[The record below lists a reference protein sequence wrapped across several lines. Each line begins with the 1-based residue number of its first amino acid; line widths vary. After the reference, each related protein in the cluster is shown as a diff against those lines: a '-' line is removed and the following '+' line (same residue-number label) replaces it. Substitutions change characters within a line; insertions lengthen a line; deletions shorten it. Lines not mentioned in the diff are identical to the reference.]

1 MTSVLSPRDATRK
14 QLAAMYAP
22 IQEDLARV
30 EALLKSELHHPHP
43 FVDELARHAFRLS
56 GKRLRPALLLLS
68 AKAVGEI
75 NENHIKLAAVVEMI
89 HAATLVHDDILDEAT
104 VRRHRE
110 TVNVRHGNEASVLL
124 GDYLFTHAFY
134 LASTTGSTLACRT
147 IGRAT
152 NITCEGELRQVH
164 AAGRLDLSESEYL
177 AIIEAKTA
185 ELCACSC
192 ELGAHFA
199 GNRRDKPGGSPVRAL
214 AAFGRHLGIAFQI
227 IDDVLD
233 LVGRQET
240 VGKSLGT
247 DLEKRKATL
256 PIIRLLRDVTADDR
270 PAVIEIL
277 TRNGNH
283 RANDLS
289 PWLASTGA
297 VEYARDVAA
306 RHVRKA
312 IENLENVPASPIR
325 EMLGQVAEFVLMR
338 QR

>member
-1 MTSVLSPRDATRK
+1 
-14 QLAAMYAP
+14 
-22 IQEDLARV
+22 LARV
-30 EALLKSELHHPHP
+30 DALLKEELRNPHS
-43 FVDELARHAFRLS
+43 FVDQLAKHAFRLA

-68 AKAVGEI
+68 AKATGAV

-89 HAATLVHDDILDEAT
+89 HAATLVHDDVLDEAT

-110 TVNVRHGNEASVLL
+110 TVNTRFGNEASVLL

-134 LASTTGSTLACRT
+134 LASTTGSTMACRT

-164 AAGRLDLSESEYL
+164 AAGRLDLSQDEYL

-199 GNRRDKPGGSPVRAL
+199 GADDQVVS
-214 AAFGRHLGIAFQI
+214 AASAYGRHLGIAFQI
-227 IDDVLD
+227 TDDVLD
-233 LVGRQET
+233 LIGHEET

-247 DLEKRKATL
+247 DLEQRKTTL
-256 PIIRLLRDVTADDR
+256 PIIRLLAEAPLADR
-270 PAVIEIL
+270 KGIHQIL
-277 TRNGNH
+277 TRGDNH
-283 RANDLS
+283 RAADLG

-297 VEYARDVAA
+297 LDYARRVAA
-306 RHVRKA
+306 DHVRQA
-312 IENLENVPASPIR
+312 VDALCVLPCNPVRDVLVR
-325 EMLGQVAEFVLMR
+325 MAEFVLVR